1 MPFTEEIDEAIRD
14 AYLNY
19 KPGKVL
25 RLSERLCLDHSVIRR
40 RANKLSLPKIRP
52 PRYEYKRW
60 TGSEVRLLLLHESCN
75 DRQLEKIFKK
85 HGYIRSA
92 GAIDCFRR
100 FHHKWLASHHQD
112 EFSHG
117 YSTFQLSD
125 LLGIHPSTILRW
137 IENGFLKAHRPS
149 CVNWRVRREHLLEF
163 LLEHPARWDCKKADT
178 YWLMDL
184 IQEHMKFKVK
194 SVKTKRNRSNDDAI

>member
-1 MPFTEEIDEAIRD
+1 MFTEEIDEAIRD

-19 KPGKVL
+19 SIGKVL
-25 RLSERLCLDHSVIRR
+25 RLSKRLGLDHSVIRR
-40 RANKLSLPKIRP
+40 RATKLNLPRIRP
-52 PRYEYKRW
+52 SRYNYKQW
-60 TGSEVRLLLLHESCN
+60 SGTEIRLLLKHEACN
-75 DRQLEKIFKK
+75 DKQLEKIFER
-85 HGYIRSA
+85 HGFTRTA

-112 EFSHG
+112 EFAHG

-125 LLGIHPSTILRW
+125 LLGIHSSTILRW
-137 IENGFLKAHRPS
+137 IEKDLLKAHRPI
-149 CVNWRVRREHLLEF
+149 CENWRVRREHLLEF
-163 LLEHPARWDCKKADT
+163 LLEHPSRWDCKKADT

-194 SVKTKRNRSNDDAI
+194 SSTTKLKRSNDHDS